1 MELGGIYF
9 FVNALMNVLS
19 WFVAA
24 ALYSLY
30 YPAGLAEPAHGLNMS
45 TLVSMVNYSAN
56 VTGAVSAG
64 SPSAVGMQPNGRI
77 HSMLPRAPQVSRCI
91 QARSATCRF
100 SR

>member
-30 YPAGLAEPAHGLNMS
+30 YPAGPAEPAHGVNVS
-45 TLVSMVNYSAN
+45 TVVSMVNFSAN
-56 VTGAVSAG
+56 FTGANSAG
-64 SPSAVGMQPNGRI
+64 APLRSHMQP
-77 HSMLPRAPQVSRCI
+77 PK
-91 QARSATCRF
+91 
-100 SR
+100 